1 MSDMMKDLTNY
12 YKSDAVTSA
21 VANKKVNIQQ
31 KGDNTKLD
39 MTSFIQLMI
48 TQLTNQGIDES
59 VDTSDMLNQMIQMQM
74 VEALAN
80 VTDASIMSYAA
91 SLVGKEITVGK
102 YDSEGNLQE
111 LVGVVQGTGTKNGE
125 QVVFVNDEYY
135 YMNEIM
141 AVGRLPA
148 KPEETEKPD
157 EDDKTDGVEKPGEG
171 DGTEDV
177 EKPGGTDP
185 VDPPENTE
193 PPAGG
198 GTENGDYNGENG
210 APTDPEA

>member
-12 YKSDAVTSA
+12 YKSDALTSTL
-21 VANKKVNIQQ
+21 ANKKLNIQQ

-39 MTSFIQLMI
+39 MTDFIQLMI

-74 VEALAN
+74 VETMAN
-80 VTDASIMSYAA
+80 LTDASIMSYAA

-177 EKPGGTDP
+177 EKPDGTDP

-193 PPAGG
+193 PPAAD

>member
-74 VEALAN
+74 VETMAN
-80 VTDASIMSYAA
+80 LTDASVMSYAA
-91 SLVGKEITVGK
+91 SLVGKEVTVGK
-102 YDSEGNLQE
+102 FDSEGKLQE
-111 LVGVVQGTGTKNGE
+111 LVGTVTGTGTLNGK
-125 QVVFVNDEYY
+125 QVIFVGDEYY
-135 YMNEIM
+135 QMSEIL
-141 AVGRLPA
+141 AVGKLPA
-148 KPEETEKPD
+148 PLP
-157 EDDKTDGVEKPGEG
+157 
-171 DGTEDV
+171 
-177 EKPGGTDP
+177 
-185 VDPPENTE
+185 
-193 PPAGG
+193 
-198 GTENGDYNGENG
+198 
-210 APTDPEA
+210 

>member
-1 MSDMMKDLTNY
+1 MSDYMADLD
-12 YKSDAVTSA
+12 KVLGGVSGSVPKGIK
-21 VANKKVNIQQ
+21 VEKKGSNM
-31 KGDNTKLD
+31 DLD
-39 MTSFIQLMI
+39 MTDFLTLMI
-48 TQLTNQGIDES
+48 TELTNQGIDQS

-141 AVGRLPA
+141 AVGRLPKPKDEEEDDGEVGDVEGPGETP
-148 KPEETEKPD
+148 KPETPPETEEPP
-157 EDDKTDGVEKPGEG
+157 KTDGTEQPG
-171 DGTEDV
+171 DGT
-177 EKPGGTDP
+177 
-185 VDPPENTE
+185 PEYDE
-193 PPAGG
+193 GS
-198 GTENGDYNGENG
+198 G
-210 APTDPEA
+210 APQDT